1 MHIFLDDEGLP
12 IVTDTL
18 ANYYTRKE
26 IVPLQYD
33 WPTCCVEHYTPLT
46 IFCYKEKYT
55 KSEAT
60 SVARMLTSTGTM
72 TYRHHSDVP
81 GMLTESVSDL
91 FTFFEKIRIVPYVIL
106 IEGIAGIGK
115 TTLCKEI
122 ALQWA
127 NKRILKNK
135 NLLFLLFMH
144 DPKLKNIINIES
156 LVKHFYQSEALA
168 NKIIDVLKVTAGKYL
183 TIVIDGYS
191 KDSENSFLTDYIIG
205 RKILAQCD
213 VVITSRSPASS
224 HLSKI
229 INHRA
234 LVLGFTKSNQINFID
249 TALKDSDSNINYLK
263 NYLCS
268 NNIIDNLC
276 YIPLIMNFLP
286 WFVEEGINNSVN
298 SQTDLIQKY
307 ITIVIKKK
315 NVTSLT
321 NLPYAYQVIIDL
333 SQFAFTAVQNNKL
346 TFTPDEILESCGN
359 HFQVNQQGLSFLDI
373 IYELGLINLISF
385 EMQSVCYEIY
395 HFGHVVIQEYL
406 AANYISF
413 LPDSELLE
421 LLHDTFWTIC
431 YFNVWIMYVGI
442 TGGKSSV
449 FKSFL
454 SGDQPFGTSCMSV
467 SKKIDYCLYQLH
479 CLQEADGDLN
489 DTLLG
494 QDIDLKHQKLS
505 HEHLHTLTVLLS
517 RSPNR
522 KWQNLNL
529 SSCSIDSQGCTI
541 LYENIEEVEVETVDI
556 SYNNFHWESLH
567 TILGMLKVW
576 HTKNLALSVN
586 ALYDTVTM
594 NVINNFTDTLK
605 EIFQNDVFSDEILL
619 ITYLPKKSKL
629 IAVYSAP
636 SYIRWFQCADCKLNK
651 DAIKQIKVFVENNV
665 NKKKFKIAFSYSI
678 IDDQTN
684 VKHLSLLHSDI
695 QNIQLHGSYLHSKGV
710 YLANIASTIE
720 YQYNS
725 PQQLVADY
733 LAAVL
738 CYNIQST
745 TPYLKS
751 LSPVYAAEVKNSLQS
766 ALSMRM
772 FDISRY
778 FINSQNIE
786 NMEII
791 LSLTGAL
798 QVFCTKNNNL
808 NGEITIKIAKSLQN
822 ASTLTEFSFN
832 NNNVDKE
839 TADDIAMILSQ
850 NTKLNRL
857 YLHNNNFETIGMIE
871 IAKALQNASNL
882 TIFNIGSNSVGEEA
896 ADDVSTVLSQNTKLQ
911 KLYLHNNNFK
921 TVGMIKIA
929 KALQDT
935 STLKVFSIGSNDIG
949 EQAAADGI
957 AKVLSNNTEL
967 KKIYLYNNNFKTVGL
982 IKIAKALQDTS
993 NLKVFNI
1000 GSNDIGEQAADGIA
1014 KVLSCNTEL
1023 KEIHIHNNKF
1033 KTVGMMKIGKALQGT
1048 SNLKV
1053 FNIGS
1058 NDIGEQAADGI
1069 AEVLSNNTELK
1080 EIYLYN
1086 NNFKTV
1092 GMIKIAKALQDTS
1105 TLQVFNIGSN
1115 DIGEQAADGIA
1126 KVLSCNT
1133 ELKEIHIHNNKFKT
1147 VGMMKIG
1154 KALQGTSNLKVFNIG
1169 SNDIGEQAADGIAEV
1184 LSNNT
1189 ELKEIY
1195 LYNNNFKTVGM
1206 IKIAKALQ
1214 DTSTLQV
1221 FNIGSNDIGEQAADG
1236 IAKVLSC
1243 NTELKEIHIHN
1254 NNFKTV
1260 GMMKIGKALQGTSN
1274 LKVFNIGSNDI
1285 GEQAADDIAV
1295 VLSHNTKLKIVRL
1308 YSNNFKTVGIVKI
1321 AETLQNVSTLTVF
1334 DIGNNNVGE
1343 EAADKIATLL
1353 SHNTKLQELCLDG
1366 NSFKTLGMIKIA
1378 KALHNISTLTVFNI
1392 GNNNVGEEAAGDIAT
1407 VLSCNAKLHAVCL
1420 HSNSFKTL
1428 SMIRIAKA
1436 LQNISTLTVFSIGN
1450 NNVGEETADDIAMVL
1465 SHNAKLKE
1473 LYLNSNNFKTVG
1485 MIKIAKALQNIST
1498 LKVLNLHTN
1507 NVGEEAADDIATILS
1522 HNTQLEELNLS
1533 NNSFKTVGMIKITK
1547 ALQNTSTL
1555 TVFHIGNNNID
1566 EKAAD
1571 DISTV
1576 LSHNANLQDL
1586 NLRDNILKTLGM
1598 IKIAKALHNVS
1609 TLTVF
1614 NINNNDVSEEAA
1626 DDIATMLSHNTNLQ
1640 GVHLYGNSFKTVGMI
1655 KIANALQNV
1664 STLMEF
1670 NIGNNNVGEEAADD
1684 IAAVLSHN
1692 TKLQKLNFSKNI
1704 FKTLGMKKIAKSL
1717 QNIST
1722 LTVLNISINNI
1733 GEEAADDIA
1742 TVVAHN
1748 TQMQRLCLCN
1758 NYFQTSGVIKITEA
1772 MKNTSTLVKYNIAGN
1787 DIGEETLS
1795 ILRNILSCNTKLNLC
1810 L

>member
-72 TYRHHSDVP
+72 TYRHHSNVP

-144 DPKLKNIINIES
+144 DPKLKNIINVES

-183 TIVIDGYS
+183 TILIDGYS
-191 KDSENSFLTDYIIG
+191 KDSENSFITDYIIG
-205 RKILAQCD
+205 RKILAQSD

-229 INHRA
+229 INHKA

-268 NNIIDNLC
+268 NKIIDNLC

-307 ITIVIKKK
+307 ITIIIKKK

-321 NLPYAYQVIIDL
+321 NLPYAYQVIKDL
-333 SQFAFTAVQNNKL
+333 SQFAFTAVQKNKL
-346 TFTPDEILESCGN
+346 TFIPDELLESCGN

-421 LLHDTFWTIC
+421 LLHDTFWTIR

-479 CLQEADGDLN
+479 CLQEAGGDLN

-594 NVINNFTDTLK
+594 NAINNFTDALK
-605 EIFQNDVFSDEILL
+605 EIFQNDIFSDEILL

-629 IAVYSAP
+629 IVVYLAP
-636 SYIRWFQCADCKLNK
+636 SYIRWFQWTDCKLNK
-651 DAIKQIKVFVENNV
+651 DAIKQIKLFVENNV
-665 NKKKFKIAFSYSI
+665 RKKKFKIAFSYSI

-745 TPYLKS
+745 TPYLES
-751 LSPVYAAEVKNSLQS
+751 LSAVYATEVKNLLQS
-766 ALSMRM
+766 ALSMRI
-772 FDISRY
+772 FDISHY
-778 FINSQNIE
+778 FINSQNVE

-822 ASTLTEFSFN
+822 VSTLTEFSFN

-839 TADDIAMILSQ
+839 VADDIAMILSQ

-857 YLHNNNFETIGMIE
+857 YLHNNNFETVGMIK

-882 TIFNIGSNSVGEEA
+882 TVFNIGSNGVGEEA
-896 ADDVSTVLSQNTKLQ
+896 ANAVSTVLSQNTKLQ
-911 KLYLHNNNFK
+911 KLYLYDNNFK
-921 TVGMIKIA
+921 TIGMIKIA

-967 KKIYLYNNNFKTVGL
+967 KKIYLYNNNFRAVGL

-993 NLKVFNI
+993 TLKVFNI

-1023 KEIHIHNNKF
+1023 KEIHIHNNNF

-1058 NDIGEQAADGI
+1058 NDIGEQAADDI

-1092 GMIKIAKALQDTS
+1092 GMIKIAKALLDTS
-1105 TLQVFNIGSN
+1105 TL
-1115 DIGEQAADGIA
+1115 
-1126 KVLSCNT
+1126 K
-1133 ELKEIHIHNNKFKT
+1133 
-1147 VGMMKIG
+1147 
-1154 KALQGTSNLKVFNIG
+1154 
-1169 SNDIGEQAADGIAEV
+1169 
-1184 LSNNT
+1184 
-1189 ELKEIY
+1189 
-1195 LYNNNFKTVGM
+1195 
-1206 IKIAKALQ
+1206 
-1214 DTSTLQV
+1214 V

-1295 VLSHNTKLKIVRL
+1295 VLSHNTKLKIVCL
-1308 YSNNFKTVGIVKI
+1308 YNNNFKTVGIVKI

-1420 HSNSFKTL
+1420 HGNSFKTL

-1450 NNVGEETADDIAMVL
+1450 NNVGEETADDIATVL

-1507 NVGEEAADDIATILS
+1507 NVGEEAADDIATVLS
-1522 HNTQLEELNLS
+1522 HNTKLEELYLD
-1533 NNSFKTVGMIKITK
+1533 NNNFKTVGMIKITK

-1576 LSHNANLQDL
+1576 LSHNANLRDL

-1626 DDIATMLSHNTNLQ
+1626 DDIATVLSHNTNLQ
-1640 GVHLYGNSFKTVGMI
+1640 GVHLYGNRFKTVGMI

-1670 NIGNNNVGEEAADD
+1670 NIGNNSVGEEAADD

-1692 TKLQKLNFSKNI
+1692 TKLQKLNFCKNS

-1772 MKNTSTLVKYNIAGN
+1772 LKNTSTLVKYNIAGN

>member
-72 TYRHHSDVP
+72 THRHHIP
-81 GMLTESVSDL
+81 GMLTESISDL

-127 NKRILKNK
+127 NKKILKNK
-135 NLLFLLFMH
+135 KLFFLLFMH
-144 DPKLKNIINIES
+144 DPKLKNIINVES
-156 LVKHFYQSEALA
+156 LVKHFYQSEMLA
-168 NKIIDVLKVTAGKYL
+168 NKIIDVLKATAGKYL
-183 TIVIDGYS
+183 TIIIDGYS
-191 KDSENSFLTDYIIG
+191 KDSENSFITDCIIG

-229 INHRA
+229 INHRV
-234 LVLGFTKSNQINFID
+234 LVLGFTKRNQINFID
-249 TALKDSDSNINYLK
+249 TALKDSDSSINYLK

-268 NNIIDNLC
+268 NKIIDNLC

-286 WFVEEGINNSVN
+286 WFVEEEINNSVK
-298 SQTDLIQKY
+298 SQSDLVQRY
-307 ITIVIKKK
+307 INNNIMIVFKKK

-321 NLPYAYQVIIDL
+321 DLPCAYQVIKDL
-333 SQFAFTAVQNNKL
+333 SQFAFTAVQKNKL
-346 TFTPDEILESCGN
+346 TFTPDEILESCEN
-359 HFQVNQQGLSFLDI
+359 HFQVNWQGLSFLDI
-373 IYELGLINLISF
+373 IHELGLLNLISF

-395 HFGHVVIQEYL
+395 HFGHVAIQEYL
-406 AANYISF
+406 AATYISF
-413 LPDSELLE
+413 VPDSELLE
-421 LLHDTFWTIC
+421 LLYGTFWTIR

-505 HEHLHTLTVLLS
+505 HEHLQTLTVLLS

-541 LYENIEEVEVETVDI
+541 LYENIEEVEIETVDI

-576 HTKNLALSVN
+576 HTKKLTLSVN

-605 EIFQNDVFSDEILL
+605 EIFQNDIFSDEILL

-629 IAVYSAP
+629 IAVYLAP
-636 SYIRWFQCADCKLNK
+636 SYIRWFQWDDCKLNK

-665 NKKKFKIAFSYSI
+665 RKKKFKIAFSYSI

-710 YLANIASTIE
+710 YLANIASTID

-745 TPYLKS
+745 TPYLES
-751 LSPVYAAEVKNSLQS
+751 LSAVYATEVKNSLQS
-766 ALSMRM
+766 ALSMRK
-772 FDISRY
+772 FDISHY
-778 FINSQNIE
+778 FINSQNVE

-822 ASTLTEFSFN
+822 VSTLTEFGFN

-839 TADDIAMILSQ
+839 VADDIAMVLSQ

-857 YLHNNNFETIGMIE
+857 HLHNNNFETEGMIK

-896 ADDVSTVLSQNTKLQ
+896 ADDISTVLSQNTKLQ
-911 KLYLHNNNFK
+911 KLYLYDNNFK

-935 STLKVFSIGSNDIG
+935 STLKVF
-949 EQAAADGI
+949 
-957 AKVLSNNTEL
+957 
-967 KKIYLYNNNFKTVGL
+967 
-982 IKIAKALQDTS
+982 
-993 NLKVFNI
+993 NI

-1014 KVLSCNTEL
+1014 KVLSYNTEL
-1023 KEIHIHNNKF
+1023 KE
-1033 KTVGMMKIGKALQGT
+1033 V
-1048 SNLKV
+1048 
-1053 FNIGS
+1053 
-1058 NDIGEQAADGI
+1058 
-1069 AEVLSNNTELK
+1069 
-1080 EIYLYN
+1080 YLYN
-1086 NNFKTV
+1086 NNLKT
-1092 GMIKIAKALQDTS
+1092 I
-1105 TLQVFNIGSN
+1105 
-1115 DIGEQAADGIA
+1115 
-1126 KVLSCNT
+1126 
-1133 ELKEIHIHNNKFKT
+1133 
-1147 VGMMKIG
+1147 
-1154 KALQGTSNLKVFNIG
+1154 
-1169 SNDIGEQAADGIAEV
+1169 
-1184 LSNNT
+1184 
-1189 ELKEIY
+1189 
-1195 LYNNNFKTVGM
+1195 
-1206 IKIAKALQ
+1206 
-1214 DTSTLQV
+1214 
-1221 FNIGSNDIGEQAADG
+1221 
-1236 IAKVLSC
+1236 
-1243 NTELKEIHIHN
+1243 
-1254 NNFKTV
+1254 

-1308 YSNNFKTVGIVKI
+1308 YNNNFKTVGIIKI

-1353 SHNTKLQELCLDG
+1353 SHNTKLQELRLDD

-1392 GNNNVGEEAAGDIAT
+1392 GNNNVGEEAADDIAT
-1407 VLSCNAKLHAVCL
+1407 VLSCNAKLHALYL
-1420 HSNSFKTL
+1420 HGNGFKTL

-1436 LQNISTLTVFSIGN
+1436 LQNISTLTVFNISN
-1450 NNVGEETADDIAMVL
+1450 NNVGEETADDIATVL
-1465 SHNAKLKE
+1465 SHNTKLKE
-1473 LYLNSNNFKTVG
+1473 LYLNRNNFKTVG

-1498 LKVLNLHTN
+1498 LETLNLHTN

-1522 HNTQLEELNLS
+1522 HNTKLEELNLS

-1547 ALQNTSTL
+1547 ALQNISTL
-1555 TVFHIGNNNID
+1555 TVFHIGNNNIG

-1598 IKIAKALHNVS
+1598 IKIAKALYNVS

-1614 NINNNDVSEEAA
+1614 NINNNDVGEEAA
-1626 DDIATMLSHNTNLQ
+1626 DDIATVLSHNTNLQ
-1640 GVHLYGNSFKTVGMI
+1640 GVHLYNNSFKTVGMI

-1664 STLMEF
+1664 STLIEF
-1670 NIGNNNVGEEAADD
+1670 NIGNNSVGEEAADD

-1692 TKLQKLNFSKNI
+1692 TKLQKLNFCKNS
-1704 FKTLGMKKIAKSL
+1704 FKTLGMMKIANALQNVSTLIEFNIGNNSVGEEVADDIATVLSHNTKLQKLNFRENSFKTLGIMKIAKSL

-1722 LTVLNISINNI
+1722 LTVLNISKNNI

-1742 TVVAHN
+1742 AVVAYN

-1772 MKNTSTLVKYNIAGN
+1772 LKNTSTLVKYNIAGN
-1787 DIGEETLS
+1787 DIGEESLS
-1795 ILRNILSCNTKLNLC
+1795 ILRNILSWNTKLNLC